1 LFSSLNFLIAD
12 NPKSPILI
20 FLSFVKKKFELFQQ
34 YSIDECFVEY
44 TEEMQE
50 TYGDPVKVAN
60 EIREYIKKKC

>member
-1 LFSSLNFLIAD
+1 MMD
-12 NPKSPILI
+12 IL
-20 FLSFVKKKFELFQQ
+20 KKKFELFQQ